1 MSESKLN
8 KEDINKIKKMIL
20 AWEGKLTWD
29 DLIIAIK
36 SDLGIS
42 ISRPALVGYTP
53 IHRVF
58 GDQKD
63 RLKGVVV
70 EPTDHITAKDISD
83 IQNLRKELKD
93 MTADRD
99 QWMKDYEEAQGL
111 IDRVIKNA
119 DMIPNLDVTAL
130 FRSID

>member
-8 KEDINKIKKMIL
+8 KEDIHKIKKMIL
-20 AWEGKLTWD
+20 AWEGKLTWAL
-29 DLIIAIK
+29 LIIAIR
-36 SDLGIS
+36 SDLDIS
-42 ISRPALVGYTP
+42 VSRTAIVKYTS

-99 QWMKDYEEAQGL
+99 QWMKDYDEAQDV

-119 DMIPNLDVTAL
+119 GMIPNLDVTAL
-130 FRSID
+130 FR

>member
-1 MSESKLN
+1 MSASKLN
-8 KEDINKIKKMIL
+8 KENINKIKKMIL
-20 AWEGKLTWD
+20 AWEGKLTWAL
-29 DLIIAIK
+29 LIIAIR
-36 SDLGIS
+36 SDLDIS
-42 ISRPALVGYTP
+42 VSRTAIVRYPA

-70 EPTDHITAKDISD
+70 EPIDHITAKDISD

-99 QWMKDYEEAQGL
+99 QWMKDYDEARDL
-111 IDRVIKNA
+111 INRVIENA
-119 DMIPNLDVTAL
+119 AMIPNLDVTAL
-130 FRSID
+130 FRSND

>member
-8 KEDINKIKKMIL
+8 KEDIHKIKKMIL
-20 AWEGKLTWD
+20 AWEGKLTWAL
-29 DLIIAIK
+29 LIIAIR
-36 SDLGIS
+36 SDLDIS
-42 ISRPALVGYTP
+42 VSRTAIVKYPA

-83 IQNLRKELKD
+83 IQNLRKEVKD
-93 MTADRD
+93 KTL
-99 QWMKDYEEAQGL
+99 GL
-111 IDRVIKNA
+111 IDTGYTDETGIKEILEA
-119 DMIPNLDVTAL
+119 
-130 FRSID
+130 

>member
-1 MSESKLN
+1 MSASKLN
-8 KEDINKIKKMIL
+8 KENIHKIKKMIL
-20 AWEGKLTWD
+20 AWEGKLTWAL
-29 DLIIAIK
+29 LIIAIR
-36 SDLGIS
+36 SDLDIS
-42 ISRPALVGYTP
+42 VSRTAIVRYPA

-99 QWMKDYEEAQGL
+99 QWMKDYDEARDL
-111 IDRVIKNA
+111 INRVIKNA
-119 DMIPNLDVTAL
+119 DMIHNLDVTAL

>member
-1 MSESKLN
+1 
-8 KEDINKIKKMIL
+8 MIL
-20 AWEGKLTWD
+20 AWEGKLTWAL
-29 DLIIAIK
+29 LIIAIK

-42 ISRPALVGYTP
+42 ISRPAIVKYP
-53 IHRVF
+53 SIHRVF

-93 MTADRD
+93 MTAECD
-99 QWMKDYEEAQGL
+99 QWMKDYDEAQDVIG
-111 IDRVIKNA
+111 RVIKNA

-130 FRSID
+130 FR

>member
-1 MSESKLN
+1 MSASKLN
-8 KEDINKIKKMIL
+8 KENIHKIKKMIL
-20 AWEGKLTWD
+20 AWEGKLTWAL
-29 DLIIAIK
+29 LIIAIR
-36 SDLGIS
+36 SDLDIS
-42 ISRPALVGYTP
+42 VSRTAIVRYPA

-70 EPTDHITAKDISD
+70 EPIDHITAKDISD

-99 QWMKDYEEAQGL
+99 QWMKDYDEARDL
-111 IDRVIKNA
+111 INRVIKNA
-119 DMIPNLDVTAL
+119 DMIHNLDVTAL

>member
-8 KEDINKIKKMIL
+8 KEDIHKIKKMIL
-20 AWEGKLTWD
+20 AWEGKLTWAL
-29 DLIIAIK
+29 LIIAIR
-36 SDLGIS
+36 SDLDIS
-42 ISRPALVGYTP
+42 VSRTAIVKYSA

-70 EPTDHITAKDISD
+70 EPIDHITAKDISD
-83 IQNLRKELKD
+83 IQNLRKDLKD

-99 QWMKDYEEAQGL
+99 QWMKDYYEARDL
-111 IDRVIKNA
+111 INRVITNA
-119 DMIPNLDVTAL
+119 DMIPNLDVRAL
-130 FRSID
+130 FDPID

>member
-8 KEDINKIKKMIL
+8 KEDIHKIKKMIL
-20 AWEGKLTWD
+20 AWEGKLTWAL
-29 DLIIAIK
+29 LIIAIR
-36 SDLGIS
+36 SDLDIS
-42 ISRPALVGYTP
+42 VSRTAIVKYSA

-70 EPTDHITAKDISD
+70 EPIDHITAKDISD
-83 IQNLRKELKD
+83 IQNLRKDLKD

-99 QWMKDYEEAQGL
+99 QWMKDYDEAQDV

-119 DMIPNLDVTAL
+119 GMIPNLDVTAL
-130 FRSID
+130 FR

>member
-8 KEDINKIKKMIL
+8 KEDIHKIKKMIL
-20 AWEGKLTWD
+20 AWEGKLTWAL
-29 DLIIAIK
+29 LIIAIR
-36 SDLGIS
+36 SDLDIS
-42 ISRPALVGYTP
+42 VSRTAIVKYSA

-83 IQNLRKELKD
+83 IQNLRKDLKD

-99 QWMKDYEEAQGL
+99 QWMKDYYEARDL
-111 IDRVIKNA
+111 INRVITNA
-119 DMIPNLDVTAL
+119 DMIPNLDVRAL
-130 FRSID
+130 FDPID